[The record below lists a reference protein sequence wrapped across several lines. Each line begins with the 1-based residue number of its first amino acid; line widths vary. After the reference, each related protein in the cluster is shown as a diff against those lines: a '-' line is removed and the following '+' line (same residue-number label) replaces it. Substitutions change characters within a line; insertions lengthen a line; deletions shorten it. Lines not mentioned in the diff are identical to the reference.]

1 MVGKMVLPLLG
12 GAPAAWATCMV
23 FFQALLLA
31 GYAYAHA
38 ATRRL
43 GGPARGSLRRQAVA
57 HLAVMAV
64 PLVVLRVTAFATGAP
79 VRAYKALAPQ
89 GQELPFGG
97 AVVLLAAAIGLPFF
111 VVSARAPLLPRW

>member
-12 GAPAAWATCMV
+12 GAPAAWAACMV

-43 GGPARGSLRRQAVA
+43 GSRRQAVV
-57 HLAVMAV
+57 HLAVLALPLAV
-64 PLVVLRVTAFATGAP
+64 LGVTADFQGAP
-79 VRAYKALAPQ
+79 IQAYKTLAPQ
-89 GQELPFGG
+89 GQELPFFG
-97 AVVLLAAAIGLPFF
+97 ALALLAAAIGLP
-111 VVSARAPLLPRW
+111 